1 MTEGISDT
9 KTNDGKY
16 TVNEQGYLLENGTT
30 VEVTSVSNGTLNGKN
45 LTVAAGATAN
55 VTVTV
60 TVSDADKEYLNKF
73 ENGMYV
79 EGFVILTAT
88 AGTEISL
95 SAPFL
100 AFYGDWTVAPLF
112 DIDYFETN
120 ADELGTIDNL
130 YDGFTFEHCGGSRC
144 VYNNER
150 EIEII
155 DINGHRTEL
164 ATSAVIDNISKVI
177 SNTMWTSGADYTP
190 IEYAIITP

>member
-1 MTEGISDT
+1 MPYS
-9 KTNDGKY
+9 K
-16 TVNEQGYLLENGTT
+16 
-30 VEVTSVSNGTLNGKN
+30 
-45 LTVAAGATAN
+45 
-55 VTVTV
+55 
-60 TVSDADKEYLNKF
+60 
-73 ENGMYV
+73 
-79 EGFVILTAT
+79 
-88 AGTEISL
+88 
-95 SAPFL
+95 
-100 AFYGDWTVAPLF
+100 
-112 DIDYFETN
+112 TN